1 MKFYKYKEIEY
12 EINKID
18 YLDFKQKDIVLSEIK
33 KYLKDDK
40 LNYEELEKAIHDL
53 REEFK
58 ISSID
63 KKYLDQLLLSLKNF
77 Y

>member
-1 MKFYKYKEIEY
+1 MKFYKYKEIEH

-63 KKYLDQLLLSLKNF
+63 EKYLDQLLLSLKDF

>member
-1 MKFYKYKEIEY
+1 MKFYKYKEIEH

-63 KKYLDQLLLSLKNF
+63 EKCLDQLLLSLKDF